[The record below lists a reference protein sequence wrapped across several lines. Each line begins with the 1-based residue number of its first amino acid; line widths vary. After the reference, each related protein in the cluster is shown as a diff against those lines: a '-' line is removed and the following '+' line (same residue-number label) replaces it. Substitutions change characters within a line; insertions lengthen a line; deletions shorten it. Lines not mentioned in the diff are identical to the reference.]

1 MTADPEADF
10 WTIEDVALHW
20 GVKPETVRSYR
31 SRKKGELPEADRMV
45 GRTPVW
51 HPATIVAFQR
61 PGRGARTDLTAQDPA
76 SAPDARSGDGSEGA

>member
-10 WTIEDVALHW
+10 WTIEDVAVHW

-51 HPATIVAFQR
+51 RPATIVAFQR
-61 PGRGARTDLTAQDPA
+61 PGRGARTDLTAQDTPL
-76 SAPDARSGDGSEGA
+76 APDVRSDGDQQGP